1 MRVVGRLFVG
11 LAAFFALVGVVYWV
25 LSGESAGSAALV
37 FTAGLAFLVAFYFLF
52 TAERVEPLPEDE
64 QDAVVEDYAG
74 EYGFFSP
81 HSWWPLPIAV
91 GAGMIALSLCF
102 VSWWLILL
110 GVVVTVFGSVGLLF
124 EYQSGEFARD

>member
-1 MRVVGRLFVG
+1 V
-11 LAAFFALVGVVYWV
+11 LAK
-25 LSGESAGSAALV
+25 EPAGTAALI

-64 QDAVVEDYAG
+64 QEASVEDYAG

-91 GAGMIALSLCF
+91 GAGTIALSLCF

-110 GVVVTVFGSVGLLF
+110 GVVVTVFGAVGLLF